1 MKSGEGPKM
10 YDGYAEY
17 LGFRTAEGCT
27 DAPRVLVMHCRNEEE
42 EEEGEGECDPDLP
55 YRDKCH

>member
-1 MKSGEGPKM
+1 MKSGEDPKT

-17 LGFRTAEGCT
+17 LSFRTAEGCT
-27 DAPRVLVMHCRNEEE
+27 DSPRVLVMKCKNEEE
-42 EEEGEGECDPDLP
+42 EEEGGCNPDLP